1 LAGDLQGEDDQTGG
15 SKMVAELR
23 QLPHSKLP
31 LRVSVRVACVFVAL
45 LVSIGNRARAID
57 RPEPSSGYLSKNFT
71 AEDGLLSNDVNVI
84 LQTRDGFL
92 WIGTAEGL
100 LRFDGRH
107 FTPIK
112 FLPQDSPIVV
122 RALAEAPDG
131 ALWVGTPGG
140 LARIPSGGSSELG
153 HTVSSLYH
161 PGSGDGDSVQCL
173 HFSRNGDLWVGTL
186 TGLYRFEQGRFSTII
201 PELWTSRI
209 EEASNGN
216 LLVITSKGF
225 VEWDGKQIIR
235 HPDLPARLGV
245 VQHGIFQV
253 IEDHAGT
260 IWYGTKAGVAR
271 ERGGSIEQL
280 KPYAGDGDPNVVFRL
295 YEDPQGNV
303 WFTQSGDLYQAT
315 AAGRRLIAPN
325 VNAQY
330 LASDRDG
337 DLWVGT
343 RTRGLFRLKSQAV
356 KMFTTADGLP
366 PGKPMA
372 VLAASDGNL
381 WVANYCGGLSR
392 FDGRRFQ
399 TYVDKDGLYACVFSL
414 AEDRNHDIL
423 VGIHGGGVARFQNGH
438 FTQISAPDRLTNRVV
453 TAIVPAKNGPLWIAY
468 SDGGLDRVAN
478 GQVRRF
484 TTADGLSSDSL
495 LSAYEDRRGVLWVET
510 TKGIDRLKND
520 RFEAVLTADSFT
532 TEAGRFGFGE
542 DRFGHLFAFGPAAAS
557 FHIQENRVVRLNG
570 APRITG
576 MAQSRENL
584 WLCGDGIYRAMPDSL
599 QKWEDERDAPPE
611 YTLFN
616 RADGMNSTQCSGG
629 FRNMA
634 VTNDG
639 RLWVATEQGIAMLEF
654 SRLRH
659 TERKPAIFIERIVS
673 GKTVQ
678 APGRDLVLP
687 AGTNHVELHFDT
699 IELASPEAIR
709 LQYRLDGVD
718 REWLDAGSSFAA
730 VYSGIP
736 VGTHPFHVRACNS
749 DGVWDQAGIAYNVTQ
764 QPYFYETAWFRLS
777 ALAVF
782 GLLVAGIYRWRI
794 RQLKI
799 QEKLL
804 RDVVETIPAMT
815 FTTLSGG
822 SCTFVNKR
830 WTEYTGLS
838 VEQSSGTGWQ
848 SAVHAEDLARY
859 SENWCTSV
867 ATGQIFEDEA
877 RFRRAG
883 DGEYRHFL
891 VRGVPLRD
899 QHANIVR
906 WYGTL
911 TDIEDRKRAEQ
922 EREKLRELEEDLA
935 HVNRVS
941 TLGEMAASLAHE
953 IKQPIA
959 AAITSANSCIE
970 WLAHEPPNLDRA
982 RAAATKIDKYGN
994 RAAEIIDR
1002 IRSFYKKS
1010 PPERELVDVN
1020 GIIQEM
1026 LTLLKDEATGYS
1038 IAMRTELAASL
1049 PKIRADRVQLQ
1060 QVFMNLMLNG
1070 IEAMKDSGGELTVKS
1085 ERQDGQLQFSVSD
1098 TGVGLPVEKMDQIFS
1113 AFFTTK
1119 PQGSGMGLAISRSIV
1134 ESHGGRLWATAND
1147 GRGATFHFT
1156 LPTAAEILQVPA
1168 TGT

>member
-1 LAGDLQGEDDQTGG
+1 
-15 SKMVAELR
+15 MVAELR

-31 LRVSVRVACVFVAL
+31 LHVAVRVVCAFVAL
-45 LVSIGNRARAID
+45 LVSIGNRALALD
-57 RPEPSSGYLSKNFT
+57 RPEPASGYVSKNFT
-71 AEDGLLSNDVNVI
+71 VEDGLLSNDVNVI

-112 FLPQDSPIVV
+112 FLPQDSPILV

-186 TGLYRFEQGRFSTII
+186 TGLYRFEHGRFSTII

-225 VEWDGKQIIR
+225 VEWDGKQVIQ

-253 IEDHAGT
+253 IQDHTGT
-260 IWYGTKAGVAR
+260 VWYGTTAGVAR
-271 ERGGSIEQL
+271 ERGGSIERL
-280 KPYAGDGDPNVVFRL
+280 RPYGGVRNPNVVFHL

-315 AAGRRLIAPN
+315 ADGRLLIASN

-356 KMFTTADGLP
+356 KMFTAADGLP

-381 WVANYCGGLSR
+381 WIANYCGGLSR

-399 TYVDKDGLYACVFSL
+399 TYVDKEGLYSCVFSL

-423 VGIHGGGVARFQNGH
+423 IGVHGGGVSRFRNGH
-438 FTQISAPDRLTNRVV
+438 FIQVSAPDRLTNRVV
-453 TAIVPAKNGPLWIAY
+453 TAIVPAKNGPVWIAY
-468 SDGGLDRVAN
+468 SDGLDRVVD

-484 TTADGLSSDSL
+484 TTADGLSSNSL

-510 TKGIDRLKND
+510 TKGIDRLQND
-520 RFEAVLTADSFT
+520 RFVTVLTADSFP

-542 DRFGHLFAFGPAAAS
+542 DRFGRLIAFGPAAAS
-557 FHIQENRVVRLNG
+557 FDVQENQVVRLNG

-576 MAQSRENL
+576 MAQSPENL
-584 WLCGDGIYRAMPDSL
+584 WFCGDGIYRAMPDSL
-599 QKWEDERDAPPE
+599 QKWEHERDAPPE
-611 YTLFN
+611 YTLFD
-616 RADGMNSTQCSGG
+616 RADGMDSTQCSGG

-659 TERKPAIFIERIVS
+659 TDRKPAIFIESIVS
-673 GKTVQ
+673 GKTVK
-678 APGRDLVLP
+678 APGRELILP

-718 REWLDAGSSFAA
+718 REWLDADSSATA
-730 VYSGIP
+730 IYSGIP
-736 VGTHPFHVRACNS
+736 PGTHQFHVRASNS
-749 DGVWDQAGIAYNVTQ
+749 DGVWDQAGIFYNVTQ
-764 QPYFYETAWFRLS
+764 KPYFYETTWFRLS
-777 ALAVF
+777 ALAVI
-782 GLLVAGIYRWRI
+782 GLLVAGIYGWRLQ
-794 RQLKI
+794 RLRS
-799 QEKLL
+799 QERSL
-804 RDVVETIPAMT
+804 RDVVETIPALT
-815 FTTLSGG
+815 FTTLSDG
-822 SCTFVNKR
+822 SNTFVNKR

-838 VEQSSGTGWQ
+838 VEQTSGEGWQ
-848 SAVHAEDLARY
+848 RAIHPEDLVRH
-859 SENWCTSV
+859 SEKWRVSV
-867 ATGQIFEDEA
+867 ASGQLFEDEA
-877 RFRRAG
+877 RFRRST
-883 DGEYRHFL
+883 DGEYRWFL

-899 QHANIVR
+899 QHEKIVK

-911 TDIEDRKRAEQ
+911 TDIEDRKTAEQ
-922 EREKLRELEEDLA
+922 ERERLRQLEDELA
-935 HVNRVS
+935 HINRVS
-941 TLGEMAASLAHE
+941 MLGEMAASLAHE

-1002 IRSFYKKS
+1002 IRSLYRKS
-1010 PPERELVDVN
+1010 PPQREPVDVN
-1020 GIIQEM
+1020 GIIHEM
-1026 LTLLKDEATGYS
+1026 LTLLKGEAAEYS
-1038 IAMRTELAASL
+1038 ITMRTDLAASL

-1060 QVFMNLMLNG
+1060 QVFMNLMLNA
-1070 IEAMKDSGGELTVKS
+1070 IEAMTDSGGELTVS
-1085 ERQDGQLQFSVSD
+1085 SQRQDSQLLLSVSD
-1098 TGVGLPVEKMDQIFS
+1098 SGVGLPTEKMDQIFS
-1113 AFFTTK
+1113 VFFTTK

-1156 LPTAAEILQVPA
+1156 LPIQA
-1168 TGT
+1168 TETSPLVA

>member
-1 LAGDLQGEDDQTGG
+1 MNDLAKPDLKQRVPLSCIPEVSHRRRMQRRLKFQ
-15 SKMVAELR
+15 SVAICAVVVMIATCRGL
-23 QLPHSKLP
+23 
-31 LRVSVRVACVFVAL
+31 AL
-45 LVSIGNRARAID
+45 AP
-57 RPEPSSGYLSKNFT
+57 PEPASGYVIKNFT
-71 AEDGLLSNDVNVI
+71 VEDGLLSNEVNVI

-112 FLPQDSPIVV
+112 FLPQDSPILV
-122 RALAEAPDG
+122 RALAEGPDG

-140 LARIPSGGSSELG
+140 LARISSGGSNEPD
-153 HTVSSLYH
+153 HTVTSLYH
-161 PGSGDGDSVQCL
+161 PGYGDGDSVQCL

-186 TGLYRFEQGRFSTII
+186 TGLYRFDHGKFSTII

-253 IEDHAGT
+253 LEDHTGT
-260 IWYGTKAGVAR
+260 IWYGTTAGVVR
-271 ERGGSIEQL
+271 ERGGSIERL
-280 KPYAGDGDPNVVFRL
+280 KPYGGDGDPNVVYHL

-303 WFTQSGDLYQAT
+303 RFSQSGDLYQAT
-315 AAGRRLIAPN
+315 TAGRLLIASD

-337 DLWVGT
+337 DLWLGT

-356 KMFTTADGLP
+356 KMFTAADGLP

-372 VLAASDGNL
+372 VLAASDGKL

-399 TYVDKDGLYACVFSL
+399 TYVDKDALDSCVFSL

-423 VGIHGGGVARFQNGH
+423 LGIHGGGVSRFRNGH
-438 FTQISAPDRLTNRVV
+438 FIEVSAPDRLTNHVV

-468 SDGGLDRVAN
+468 SDGLDRVAD

-484 TTADGLSSDSL
+484 TTADGLSSNSV

-520 RFEAVLTADSFT
+520 RFVTVLTADSFP

-542 DRFGHLFAFGPAAAS
+542 DRFGHLFAFGPAGAS
-557 FHIQENRVVRLNG
+557 FHIQEDRAVRLNG

-576 MAQSRENL
+576 MAQSPENL
-584 WLCGDGIYRAMPDSL
+584 WFCGDGIYRATPDSL
-599 QKWEDERDAPPE
+599 QKWEHQRDAPPE

-659 TERKPAIFIERIVS
+659 TDRKPAIFIEKIVI

-678 APGRDLVLP
+678 APGRELILP

-699 IELASPEAIR
+699 IELASSEAIR

-718 REWLDAGSSFAA
+718 REWLDADSSATA

-736 VGTHPFHVRACNS
+736 PGTHQFHVRASNS
-749 DGVWDQAGIAYNVTQ
+749 DGVWDQAGIVYNVTQ
-764 QPYFYETAWFRLS
+764 KPYFYETTWFRLS
-777 ALAVF
+777 ALAVI
-782 GLLVAGIYRWRI
+782 GLLVASIYRWRVY
-794 RQLKI
+794 QLKC
-799 QEKLL
+799 QEKKL
-804 RDVVETIPAMT
+804 RDVVETIPTMT
-815 FTTLSGG
+815 FTALSDG
-822 SCTFVNKR
+822 SNTFANKR

-838 VEQSSGTGWQ
+838 VEETSRAGWQ
-848 SAVHAEDLARY
+848 RAIHPEDLAHH
-859 SENWCTSV
+859 SEKWRISV
-867 ATGQIFEDEA
+867 GTGQVFEDEA
-877 RFRRAG
+877 RYRRAA
-883 DGEYRHFL
+883 DGEYRWFL

-899 QHANIVR
+899 QHGNIVK

-911 TDIEDRKRAEQ
+911 TDIEDRKCAEQ
-922 EREKLRELEEDLA
+922 EREKLRQLEADLA
-935 HVNRVS
+935 HINRVNRM
-941 TLGEMAASLAHE
+941 GELVASISHELAQPITATTNHAKASLR
-953 IKQPIA
+953 
-959 AAITSANSCIE
+959 
-970 WLAHEPPNLDRA
+970 WLQRDPPDLTQVRKGTERIVEA
-982 RAAATKIDKYGN
+982 GTHAS
-994 RAAEIIDR
+994 EIITHL
-1002 IRSFYKKS
+1002 RSLYKKS
-1010 PPERELVDVN
+1010 PPQRELVDVN
-1020 GIIQEM
+1020 GIIHEM
-1026 LTLLKDEATGYS
+1026 LTLLKGEAREYS
-1038 IAMRTELAASL
+1038 IAIRIELAAQL
-1049 PKIRADRVQLQ
+1049 PKTMVDRVQLQ

-1070 IEAMKDSGGELTVKS
+1070 IEAMKDSGGELTVRS
-1085 ERQDGQLQFSVSD
+1085 QLQDCELLFSVSD
-1098 TGVGLPVEKMDQIFS
+1098 TGVGLPTDKGDQIFS

-1119 PQGSGMGLAISRSIV
+1119 TQGSGMGLAISRSIV
-1134 ESHGGRLWATAND
+1134 ESHGGRLWANGD
-1147 GRGATFHFT
+1147 GGRGATFHFT
-1156 LPTAAEILQVPA
+1156 LPAATAETNPRMDAA
-1168 TGT
+1168 